1 MLFGQWSARKS
12 LRDLVFSINRQVR
25 KCYHL
30 GFALVKR
37 STLADANQQ
46 RPAIIFEK
54 TYYKLYQRVSSDL
67 ATQPQEAQEIKILD
81 ASTIDLCAAVFP
93 WAKFRTRKGA
103 IKLHTVHT
111 GLLPQCVLITD
122 GKTHERRAVQQ
133 DLHFEPEDLL
143 IFDRVYLDYALALPI
158 AAR

>member
-12 LRDLVFSINRQVR
+12 LRDLVFSINQQVR
-25 KCYHL
+25 TCYHL

-37 STLADANQQ
+37 STLADAKKQ

-54 TYYKLYQRVSSDL
+54 TSYKLYERVSSDL
-67 ATQPQEAQEIKILD
+67 ATQPQEAPEIKIID

-103 IKLHTVHT
+103 IKLHTVLT

-122 GKTHERRAVQQ
+122 GKTHDRRCPRPALRAGRSV
-133 DLHFEPEDLL
+133 DL
-143 IFDRVYLDYALALPI
+143 
-158 AAR
+158 